1 MKKIKFKDSGF
12 CRTLEK
18 SYEASNGKLITEDYV
33 KSLFI
38 KEETSR
44 DELHDLWTWNTAAHL
59 DLHAF
64 MIEER
69 RIASSKIRWLWYC
82 AQHSVHS
89 IIGPLWRLIRDRTSK
104 LPVQLL
110 FILWILLPVLMSVD
124 QSSVGLN
131 PLVWQLEDPIGLFVG
146 VTLFYILPI
155 SYPLLKSFTAGG
167 TGIMQSS
174 LGHGDNDGAFRPWF
188 GKDRNGDGWVDGRII
203 EFVNPKFNKY
213 IKNMYSYTSGSFE
226 PLFTADLPL
235 GWLVDSNSNHW
246 GEPIEG
252 AHSMEDYW
260 RLRSGEVDDSLG
272 VPTFWGTI
280 HEFLKNHD
288 LRYLKDLDNYPFYA
302 TLEDSIAFHE
312 HYLNHKLREFEAFLK
327 YRGTKEYH
335 TMWLSY
341 GPNDGAFMS
350 QTFNEF
356 FFSTSSYG
364 RPTFDPK
371 PGYEGR
377 RSNKKNN
384 VARYLDW
391 LPDNDVKLAAR
402 AIGINT
408 SMKDIESVKKDIL
421 KLEVRNSDSSL
432 SSLDWKGHHLY
443 WNLLPWHQ
451 RNLFQLIKGLM
462 KTLAQIG
469 IIHLAFVVPL
479 LIYINRPYIYRDPIY
494 HWDSLVLSYCAA
506 LFVIKYLYGR
516 FLGPVDHQAEYIKIF
531 LK

>member
-1 MKKIKFKDSGF
+1 MKKIKFKESNF
-12 CRTLEK
+12 CRTLEE
-18 SYEASNGKLITEDYV
+18 SYEASNGKLITEEYV
-33 KSLFI
+33 KTLYIQKKASH
-38 KEETSR
+38 
-44 DELHDLWTWNTAAHL
+44 DELQDMWTWKMANL
-59 DLHAF
+59 LELHAF

-82 AQHSVHS
+82 TQHTAHSV
-89 IIGPLWRLIRDRTSK
+89 IGAVRLIFK
-104 LPVQLL
+104 GGLPDKLL
-110 FILWILLPVLMSVD
+110 FTFFMLLPFLMSAD
-124 QSSVGLN
+124 GD
-131 PLVWQLEDPIGLFVG
+131 PLGLFVG
-146 VTLFYILPI
+146 ITIFYILPS
-155 SYPLLKSFTAGG
+155 SYIILKAFTAGG
-167 TGIMQSS
+167 AGIMQTS

-188 GKDRNGDGWVDGRII
+188 GKDRNGDGWIDGRII

-213 IKNMYSYTSGSFE
+213 IKNMYSYTPGVFD
-226 PLFTADLPL
+226 PLFTADIPL
-235 GWLVDSNSNHW
+235 GWLVDSNSKHW

-260 RLRSGEVDDSLG
+260 RLRSGEVNESLG

-280 HEFLKNHD
+280 HEFLKDHD
-288 LRYLKDLDNYPFYA
+288 LGYLKDLDNYPFYA

-371 PGYEGR
+371 PGYGGR
-377 RSNKKNN
+377 RSKKYY

-391 LPDNDVKLAAR
+391 LPDSDVKMAAR

-408 SMKDIESVKKDIL
+408 SMKGIEMLKKDIL

-451 RNLFQLIKGLM
+451 RNPFQLIKGLM

-469 IIHLAFVVPL
+469 IIHLTFVVPL
-479 LIYINRPYIYRDPIY
+479 LIYINRTYIYSDPIY
-494 HWDSLVLSYCAA
+494 HWDSLVLSFCAA

-516 FLGPVDHQAEYIKIF
+516 FLGPVDHQAEYIKTF